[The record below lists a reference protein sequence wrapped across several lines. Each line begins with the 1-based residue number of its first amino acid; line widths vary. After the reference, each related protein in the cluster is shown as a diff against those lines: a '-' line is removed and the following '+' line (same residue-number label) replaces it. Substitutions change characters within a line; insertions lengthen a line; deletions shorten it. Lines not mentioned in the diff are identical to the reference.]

1 MRPNPSAT
9 AIRKLEIRFFMPAT
23 LTSSPENYGGGG
35 GGGGGGLPPPPTG
48 TTAATGSHTRHPRG
62 GAALEPGLAR
72 GEQPCPPRLAHRT
85 PGGGCA
91 ARPRHRAGEQSMPA
105 GRCTVE
111 RNRSGHRERAGR
123 RRGP

>member
-48 TTAATGSHTRHPRG
+48 TTAATGSHTGHPGG
-62 GAALEPGLAR
+62 GAPLEPGIELANN
-72 GEQPCPPRLAHRT
+72 PCPPAAALSSETAPVIASG
-85 PGGGCA
+85 PGA
-91 ARPRHRAGEQSMPA
+91 VAG
-105 GRCTVE
+105 
-111 RNRSGHRERAGR
+111 
-123 RRGP
+123 